1 MGQTDYDIVIA
12 GAGQAAAQCAQS
24 LRQGGFTGS
33 IALIGDED
41 AAPYERPP
49 LSKEYLAGKRDAAR
63 LALRKP
69 EYWQEKQVSL
79 LTGRRV
85 TAVDRVAQSLSL
97 EGGARIGYGKLVWAT
112 GGRPRRLSCA
122 GADLAGVHAIRTIAD
137 IDALKADLVPGAR
150 VVIVGGG
157 YIGLETAAVLR
168 ALGHEVTV
176 LEAQERL
183 LARVTS
189 PPVSTFY
196 AGLHRRHGVDIRLS
210 AQVSALRGEG
220 RVTAVELSDG
230 SVIPADI
237 VIVGIGIIPNVEPL
251 ALAGLPCPNGVVV
264 DALCRTQDLS
274 ILSIGDCALHP
285 NAFAGRAIRLES
297 VQNAVDQGKVAA
309 DTLLGLE
316 KPYAA
321 LPWFWSDQYDVKM
334 QAVGLAM
341 DYDQVLVRGD
351 AAASGFSVL
360 YLRGGRLIAIDC
372 LNNARDFIQA
382 KALIT
387 GGRPIDAA
395 RAADPAVELKAVI
408 DAEQAA

>member
-33 IALIGDED
+33 IVLIGDED

-49 LSKEYLAGKRDAAR
+49 LSKEYLAGKREVAR

-69 EYWQEKQVSL
+69 EYWQEKQVRL

-85 TAVDRVAQSLSL
+85 TAVDRAAQSLSVDD
-97 EGGARIGYGKLVWAT
+97 GARVGYGKLVWAT
-112 GGRPRRLSCA
+112 GGRPRRLSCPGA
-122 GADLAGVHAIRTIAD
+122 GLAGVHAIRTIAD
-137 IDALKADLVPGAR
+137 IDALKADLVSGTR

-189 PPVSTFY
+189 PPVSAFY
-196 AGLHRRHGVDIRLS
+196 VGLHRGHGVAVRLS
-210 AQVSALRGEG
+210 AQVSALRGDG
-220 RVTAVELSDG
+220 RVTGVELSDG
-230 SVIPADI
+230 SLIPADI

-251 ALAGLPCPNGVVV
+251 ALAGLPCPNGVAV
-264 DALCRTQDLS
+264 DALCRTQDPS
-274 ILSIGDCALHP
+274 ILAIGDCALHP

-309 DTLLGLE
+309 DTILGLE
-316 KPYAA
+316 RPYAA

-351 AAASGFSVL
+351 ATAPGFSVL

-382 KALIT
+382 KTLIT
-387 GGRPIDAA
+387 GGRPIDAT

>member
-24 LRQGGFTGS
+24 LRQGGFAGS
-33 IALIGDED
+33 IAMIGDED
-41 AAPYERPP
+41 VAPYERPP
-49 LSKEYLAGKRDAAR
+49 LSKEYLAGKREAAR

-69 EYWQEKQVSL
+69 EYWPEKQVSL

-85 TAVDRVAQSLSL
+85 TVVDRAAQSLTL
-97 EGGARIGYGKLVWAT
+97 EGGAQVGYGKLVWAT

-122 GADLAGVHAIRTIAD
+122 GAELAGVHAIRTIAD
-137 IDALKADLVPGAR
+137 IDALKADLVSGTR

-168 ALGHEVTV
+168 ALGHQVTV

-189 PPVSTFY
+189 PPVSAFY
-196 AGLHRRHGVDIRLS
+196 AGLHRRHGVEVRLS
-210 AQVSALRGEG
+210 AQVSALRGDG
-220 RVTAVELSDG
+220 RVTGVELSDG
-230 SVIPADI
+230 SLIPADI

-264 DALCRTQDLS
+264 DALCRTQDPS
-274 ILSIGDCALHP
+274 ILAIGDCALHP

-309 DTLLGLE
+309 DTILGQE

-351 AAASGFSVL
+351 ATAPGFSVL
-360 YLRGGRLIAIDC
+360 YLRAARLIAIDC

-382 KALIT
+382 KTLIT
-387 GGRPIDAA
+387 GGKPIDAA

>member
-24 LRQGGFTGS
+24 LRQGGFPGS
-33 IALIGDED
+33 IAMIGDED

-49 LSKEYLAGKRDAAR
+49 LSKEYLAGKREATR

-69 EYWQEKQVSL
+69 EYWVEKQVNL
-79 LTGRRV
+79 LTGQRV
-85 TAVDRVAQSLSL
+85 TIVDRAAQSLTL
-97 EGGARIGYGKLVWAT
+97 DDGARVGYGRLVWAT
-112 GGRPRRLSCA
+112 GGRPRRLSCPGA
-122 GADLAGVHAIRTIAD
+122 GLAGVHAIRTIAD

-168 ALGHEVTV
+168 ALGHEVAV

-189 PPVSTFY
+189 PPVSAFY
-196 AGLHRRHGVDIRLS
+196 AGLHRRHGVDVRLS

-220 RVTAVELSDG
+220 RVRAVELSDG
-230 SVIPADI
+230 SLIQADI

-264 DALCRTQDLS
+264 DALCRTQDPS

-351 AAASGFSVL
+351 AAAPGFSVL

-387 GGRPIDAA
+387 GGKLIDAA